1 MNTGYKIISLVPD
14 QAHAGYTI
22 NGKWLTH
29 TASRTMRHGNGH
41 KNGSG
46 SHKPIL
52 VCCKAGQGIYE
63 NVRPY
68 QINFM
73 LVSQTFH
80 PDPIIMTNV
89 DYKNFA
95 LYYETLSL
103 SPFSSLSPPLL
114 LPHSPKQQASFSVPT
129 RCYLTIY
136 THHVPLSPYNLMLPL
151 SYTHLQATFS
161 KPIRKAT

>member
-80 PDPIIMTNV
+80 PDPNIMTNIRLQKV
-89 DYKNFA
+89 
-95 LYYETLSL
+95 
-103 SPFSSLSPPLL
+103 LL
-114 LPHSPKQQASFSVPT
+114 L
-129 RCYLTIY
+129 
-136 THHVPLSPYNLMLPL
+136 
-151 SYTHLQATFS
+151 
-161 KPIRKAT
+161 